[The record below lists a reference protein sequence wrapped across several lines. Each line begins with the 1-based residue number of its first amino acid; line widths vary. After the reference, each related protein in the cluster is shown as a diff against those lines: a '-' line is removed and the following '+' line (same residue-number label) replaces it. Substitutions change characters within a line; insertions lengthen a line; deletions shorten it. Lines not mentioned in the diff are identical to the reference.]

1 MSRLL
6 KALDRHLPARV
17 FAHLSPTL
25 DECFAADWIARPHGR
40 HLKMQLTEPG
50 PVHEVNTAAVIS
62 VTAADS
68 ETLLAFYDESYPGHW
83 FDPRM
88 LESGQ
93 YRGIRE
99 AGRWLAAAGV
109 HVYSSAYRV
118 AALGNIATAP
128 AHRRRGLGRA
138 VTAAVCQS
146 LLATADVIGLN
157 VLADNAAARTCYQ
170 SLGFKDVCEFDEV
183 LLERGRSKDRPLPQ
197 AADAGGGVLRAQCAY
212 VLAREVVHG
221 HAVGGPLVA
230 SAARAAT
237 PGAGRHPLHRLER
250 APRRPPRRRSRQ
262 IRTPATALDGHAIRR
277 RRSRGA

>member
-1 MSRLL
+1 MTSTGSLIEIEDPTELEAFMRQDPGLHVYEIGDLDPFFRPRTRWFGWRAETLEAFCLLYTASTAPTLVALCRPDGVDAMSRLL

-62 VTAADS
+62 ATAADS

-93 YRGIRE
+93 YRGIRD

-118 AALGNIATAP
+118 AALGNVATAP

-146 LLATADVIGLN
+146 LLATTDVIGLN
-157 VLADNAAARTCYQ
+157 VLADNAAARTCYE
-170 SLGFKDVCEFDEV
+170 SLGFTDVCEFDEV
-183 LLERGRSKDRPLPQ
+183 LLERRP
-197 AADAGGGVLRAQCAY
+197 V
-212 VLAREVVHG
+212 
-221 HAVGGPLVA
+221 
-230 SAARAAT
+230 
-237 PGAGRHPLHRLER
+237 
-250 APRRPPRRRSRQ
+250 
-262 IRTPATALDGHAIRR
+262 
-277 RRSRGA
+277 